1 MEGLY
6 RKQILEN
13 GTCVI
18 TEEIPHLRSAAIGF
32 WVKTGSRHESVSESG
47 ISHFIEHLLFKGTK
61 QRGTTEIAQLIDS
74 IGGHV
79 DASTSQEY
87 TCFYAR
93 VLDEHI
99 PQVVELL
106 SDLVLN
112 PEFAPRELELERQV
126 ILEEIRTTEDV
137 PDDYIHVLLA
147 DTLWPDHPLGRSI
160 IGTSQ
165 SIVDLSRAQIID
177 FFNRHYQPTNL
188 IITAAGNIK
197 HAALVGLLEGC
208 YTHKGGTSIGVEHQP
223 PPRFNRQAL
232 NINKDLEQVHI
243 CVATKGLP
251 QNHQDRYGVELL
263 NTILGG
269 SNSSRLFQQ
278 IREQRGLAYSVYS
291 YVNSYHDTGMGAIY
305 AATNRNSYMEV
316 IDLILK
322 QLSHLKQVAVTE
334 DELGRSKTHLKGHL
348 TLGLENTFNRMV
360 SLASHEIYF
369 GRQFDLDEIL
379 AGIEQVNVADISRL
393 ANELFDG
400 DHLALVAL
408 GNLNGEILSP
418 DILQC

>member
-1 MEGLY
+1 MEGFY
-6 RKQILEN
+6 RKQILDN

-32 WVKTGSRHESVSESG
+32 WVKTGSRHETDSQSG

-61 QRGTTEIAQLIDS
+61 KRGATEIARQIDS

-93 VLDEHI
+93 VLDEHL
-99 PQVVELL
+99 PAAVELL

-112 PEFAPRELELERQV
+112 PEFAHPELELERRV
-126 ILEEIRTTEDV
+126 ILEEIKTTEDV

-147 DTLWPDHPLGRSI
+147 DTLWPNHPLGRSI
-160 IGTSQ
+160 IGNSQ
-165 SIVDLSRAQIID
+165 SIADLSRAQIIN
-177 FFNRHYQPTNL
+177 FFNRHYQPANI

-197 HAALVGLLEGC
+197 HAALIKLLEDC
-208 YTHKGGTSIGVEHQP
+208 YTHKGGASVGAKRQT

-232 NINKDLEQVHI
+232 NLNKDLEQVHL

-251 QNHQDRYGVELL
+251 QNHRDRYGVELL

-305 AATNRNSYMEV
+305 AATSRNSYMEV

-322 QLSHLKQVAVTE
+322 QLKHLKQAAVTK
-334 DELGRSKTHLKGHL
+334 DELERSKTHLKVHL
-348 TLGLENTFNRMV
+348 TLGLENTFNRMI

-369 GRQFDLDEIL
+369 GRQFELDEIL
-379 AGIEQVNVADISRL
+379 AGIKRVNVADIKRL
-393 ANELFDG
+393 ANELFDCNY
-400 DHLALVAL
+400 LALVAL
-408 GNLNGEILSP
+408 GNLNGEVLSP